1 VIQDTAVLSLAEGI
15 SFRPLGVGQG
25 GVLLMVGSGQLF
37 TCNDTTS
44 VFLAALDGRRTFA
57 DLVRTVLDEFEVS
70 EDELRSDL
78 RTLADDLQQRGIV
91 RVQ

>member
-1 VIQDTAVLSLAEGI
+1 LSFADGV
-15 SFRPLGVGQG
+15 SFQQMGDGEG
-25 GVLLMVGSGQLF
+25 GVVLKAGTGQLF

-57 DLVRTVLDEFEVS
+57 ELMQAVLDQFEVN
-70 EDELRSDL
+70 EDELR
-78 RTLADDLQQRGIV
+78 DDLKALASELHEKGIV